1 MEQKVKVLIADPC
14 AGYRRLVAWQINHA
28 PDLELVGDTD
38 NGHEALRIVR
48 EAMPNVV
55 VSDIQLACLDGIGM
69 IRQLREQQVEAVSIL
84 VSSFRTDNIS
94 EETAALGVYA
104 VLLKP
109 FNTETLMEVIRSVK
123 GQVENPSHCAP
134 GLECAVT
141 EMLYKT
147 GMPPHMK
154 GHRYLREAIVQAV
167 GDKTICRALTKLCYP
182 MLARKF
188 NTTPSR
194 VERAMRHAIEVSWE
208 GGNRDVLQD
217 VFVAKPG
224 KTPTNSEWIA
234 TLANRVNK
242 QIEDSD

>member
-38 NGHEALRIVR
+38 NGHEALRIAL
-48 EAMPNVV
+48 ETMPDVV

-69 IRQLREQQVEAVSIL
+69 IRRLREQQVEAATIL
-84 VSSFRTDNIS
+84 VFSFRADNIS
-94 EETAALGVYA
+94 EETTALGVYA

-123 GQVENPSHCAP
+123 GQVENPSHRVP

-141 EMLYKT
+141 EMLYKI

-154 GHRYLREAIVQAV
+154 GHGYLREAIVQAV

-182 MLARKF
+182 VLARKF

-208 GGNRDVLQD
+208 GGRRDVLQD
-217 VFVAKPG
+217 VSVAKPG

-234 TLANRVNK
+234 TFANRVSRQMDDK
-242 QIEDSD
+242 D